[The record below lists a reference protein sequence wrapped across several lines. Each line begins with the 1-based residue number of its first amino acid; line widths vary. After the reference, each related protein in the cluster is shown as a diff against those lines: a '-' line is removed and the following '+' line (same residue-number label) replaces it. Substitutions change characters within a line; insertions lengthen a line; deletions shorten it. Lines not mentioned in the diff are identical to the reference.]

1 MFVSIIVVD
10 IIIII
15 HFTYFFIY
23 LLSWQQN
30 ICIEFLELV

>member
-15 HFTYFFIY
+15 HFIYLFIY
-23 LLSWQQN
+23 LLFWQQN